1 MNTSGTS
8 DRARQLGSALLI
20 AAFTAAIGYVLAS
33 GLTQWWLNHAELDF
47 TYVALHYKEI
57 QTGAPRLFNLINILI
72 IGCFVG
78 GLAVAARV
86 VSERLTA
93 FGTTHWMTKAEL
105 KKKGFYADPRVGFV
119 LGKTSGPAQKGQY
132 IVSGKHPHCLVVA
145 PTGRGK
151 GVGFVIPNLL
161 SYKGSAV
168 VLDVKGENF
177 ETTARY
183 RQTMGQKIFR
193 FSPRD
198 FDEAS
203 HRYNPLHRITSYQ
216 NPAKRMAEL
225 EKVATL
231 FLQADEPGSASFLP
245 NSREVFVAC
254 AILAFEQNNLTM
266 GHIYK
271 LAFGGNAPNIKFKEF
286 ALQVKDRSARLLFEK
301 LSNTTEKTL
310 SAYLSVL
317 SSAGMSPWSN
327 PHTCAVTAVSDFDF
341 STFRK
346 SPQTVY
352 FTVPADDI
360 TAIAPLVR
368 LFFSDLIAT
377 LQHHEP
383 KADEPFPVLILLD
396 EFQRIGK
403 MQIIVDSISL
413 LRSYRGNLA
422 IITQT
427 IPNLDEVYGE
437 TSRKALQGGAGLKL
451 YLTPSEEDTVQ
462 ELSASVG
469 NTTKRVVSKS
479 KTIGKDG
486 MFGTNVSERTEDHPL
501 LPPDQARR
509 LPAEDVIIVVDA
521 DMPIRAKRIQYYD
534 DHGYKVMYE
543 SQNFQ
548 APLPAPPHRIT
559 EADYEYMETP
569 EDKAEKRE
577 EVQADRNEDQDKAR
591 RALADEQSGQL
602 SLPLPEPIDAE
613 KVKVITEAQ
622 AGAGQGDRPALPEP
636 APSAPPAAQS
646 DLSERVAELT
656 NTVAALKALIE
667 AGAKKAEHNVI
678 APEAQAEDAERDT
691 PTQTAAPAAV
701 IDQEPELDLPA
712 IDPARATAIIAGRR
726 AASRK
731 ASRAKLMEPKATE
744 PELLPGIGDEVYREK
759 VITTTNSISAFRQQV
774 ASHTP

>member
-1 MNTSGTS
+1 MNTSGRS
-8 DRARQLGSALLI
+8 DRARQFGAALLI

-33 GLTQWWLNHAELDF
+33 GLTQWWLNLPELDF
-47 TYVALHYKEI
+47 TFVALNYWDI
-57 QTGAPRLFNLINILI
+57 QTGAPRLFNLVNILI
-72 IGCFVG
+72 VACFVG

-105 KKKGFYADPRVGFV
+105 KKKGFFADPRVGFV

-132 IVSGKHPHCLVVA
+132 IVSGQHPHCLVVA

-177 ETTARY
+177 ESTARF
-183 RQTMGQKIFR
+183 RETMGQKIFR

-198 FDEAS
+198 FDEPS
-203 HRYNPLHRITSYQ
+203 HRYNPLHRITSYT

-231 FLQADEPGSASFLP
+231 FLQADDPGAASFLP

-254 AILAFEQNNLTM
+254 AILAYEQNNLTM

-271 LAFGGNAPNIKFKEF
+271 LAFGGHAPNVKFKEF
-286 ALQVKDRSARLLFEK
+286 SQQVKDRSARLLFEK

-327 PHTCAVTAVSDFDF
+327 PHTCAVTAKSDFDF

-346 SPQTVY
+346 APQTVY

-368 LFFSDLIAT
+368 LFFSDLVAT

-451 YLTPSEEDTVQ
+451 YLTPSEEDTVK

-479 KTIGKDG
+479 RTIGKDG
-486 MFGTNVSERTEDHPL
+486 LFGTNVSERTEDHPL
-501 LPPDQARR
+501 LPPDHARR
-509 LPAEDVIIVVDA
+509 LPADDVIIVVDA
-521 DMPIRAKRIQYYD
+521 DMPIRAKRIQYFD
-534 DHGYKVMYE
+534 DHGYKEIYE
-543 SQNFQ
+543 SQNFK
-548 APLPAPPHRIT
+548 APLPAPPHTIT
-559 EADYEYMETP
+559 EADYEYIDSQ
-569 EDKAEKRE
+569 EDKDKKRDQTEALKEDASQRAKAALQAE
-577 EVQADRNEDQDKAR
+577 AD
-591 RALADEQSGQL
+591 GQL
-602 SLPLPEPIDAE
+602 SLPLESPIDAE
-613 KVKVITEAQ
+613 KVRTITDA
-622 AGAGQGDRPALPEP
+622 AGDAGQGSDRPALPKPME
-636 APSAPPAAQS
+636 ATQPPPELDQ
-646 DLSERVAELT
+646 DVIVKLAELT
-656 NTVAALKALIE
+656 KTVNALKALVE
-667 AGAKKAEHNVI
+667 AGSKK
-678 APEAQAEDAERDT
+678 PE
-691 PTQTAAPAAV
+691 P
-701 IDQEPELDLPA
+701 
-712 IDPARATAIIAGRR
+712 
-726 AASRK
+726 
-731 ASRAKLMEPKATE
+731 ATE
-744 PELLPGIGDEVYREK
+744 PEQQPETVQVADDREQLDLKGGINPDRALKLMPKGKASASRKSNRARLLEPNAAEAERLPGMEDEVFQQK
-759 VITTTNSISAFRQQV
+759 IVTTSNSIAALRKQV
-774 ASHTP
+774 AQRVTA